1 MGGGARQSRG
11 DGARS
16 LSARSIHPSLRSSH
30 AASSGLFGKG
40 FSKSASKAQR
50 NFGDIPA
57 LFVFTWGN
65 ARVANTS
72 AKADVAATV
81 ATPARISRR
90 LDSFRMCSP

>member
-1 MGGGARQSRG
+1 
-11 DGARS
+11 
-16 LSARSIHPSLRSSH
+16 LRSSH

-72 AKADVAATV
+72 AKAEVAATV